1 MHDDLQ
7 TTNLN
12 DALTK
17 SFYLTPED
25 IEANRDGTVS
35 DRQIARVLGQ
45 MRAVWMGVG
54 CFALLTTAPLLLL
67 LVIFSSALI
76 RIILIASIAVWI
88 LGFFMQGRKI
98 RAQHKTVQE
107 DLSAGK
113 ALMIE
118 GILTKKSLGKAGLF
132 FVVDSL
138 EFQVPETI
146 FNAAPVDER
155 FIVYYLPQSQHL
167 LSMEAAQEVPV
178 FIDENQTV

>member
-7 TTNLN
+7 TTSLN

-67 LVIFSSALI
+67 LIILSNTFI
-76 RIILIASIAVWI
+76 RIILIASIAAW
-88 LGFFMQGRKI
+88 LFGFLMQSRKI

-118 GILTKKSLGKAGLF
+118 GNLTKKSLGKAGLF
-132 FVVDSL
+132 FIVENI
-138 EFQVPETI
+138 EFQIPEAI

-167 LSMEAAQEVPV
+167 LSMEAVQEMPV